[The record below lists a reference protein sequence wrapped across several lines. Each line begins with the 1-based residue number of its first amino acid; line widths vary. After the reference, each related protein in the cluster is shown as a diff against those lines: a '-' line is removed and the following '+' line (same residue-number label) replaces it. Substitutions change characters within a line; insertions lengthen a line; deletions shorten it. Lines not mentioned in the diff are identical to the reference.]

1 MRKEINV
8 EITRGISP
16 AVTRPI
22 LSAHVMIIAQHMGS
36 YEAIDCSFP
45 FVQQLERKK
54 NAEKFFYKTH
64 EDFILNFDQSL

>member
-1 MRKEINV
+1 
-8 EITRGISP
+8 
-16 AVTRPI
+16 
-22 LSAHVMIIAQHMGS
+22 MIIAQHMGS

-54 NAEKFFYKTH
+54 NAEKFFYKIH